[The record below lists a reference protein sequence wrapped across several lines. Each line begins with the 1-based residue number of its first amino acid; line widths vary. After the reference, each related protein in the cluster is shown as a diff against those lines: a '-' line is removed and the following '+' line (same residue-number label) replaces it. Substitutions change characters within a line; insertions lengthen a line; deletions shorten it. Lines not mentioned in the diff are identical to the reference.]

1 MIKKDKIFLKQIVQK
16 LTFHKNKCKKF
27 NNFIK
32 NQKINLNKIVKLENL
47 PFLHVNIFK
56 NYELYSC
63 KKENII
69 MQLNSSGTTGF
80 PSKIFLDKKNAL
92 NQKKILKH
100 ILVNEFGKERLP
112 YLIIDK
118 NPLRNVDRKKFNAK
132 LAAIFGFGIIG
143 FDNTYVLNDNNEINY
158 SELNKFLKKYS
169 EKKFLIFGFTSQIYE
184 ILCKKLS
191 MLKVKFPIDNGI
203 ILHGGGWKKLE
214 NLKIDNKN
222 LKKIIKSKL
231 RINKVINYYGFVEQ
245 TGSIFLECP
254 EEGYFHTNN
263 FTDIFVRDSNLKVCR
278 TGEKGV
284 LQSISTVPT
293 SYPGNSILLEDQ
305 SIYFGNKCKCGRKGK
320 IFKIIGRLKKAEIR
334 GCSDVQ

>member
-1 MIKKDKIFLKQIVQK
+1 MINQDKLFLKQVIQK
-16 LTFHKNKCKKF
+16 LIYHKNRCEKF
-27 NNFIK
+27 KNFIQ
-32 NQKINLNKIVKLENL
+32 NQKINLSKIAKLEYL

-56 NYELYSC
+56 EYELYSC

-69 MQLNSSGTTGF
+69 MQLNSSGTTGS
-80 PSKIFLDKKNAL
+80 PSKIFLDKKNTL

-100 ILVNEFGKERLP
+100 ILINEFGNERLP

-118 NPLRNVDRKKFNAK
+118 NPLRTLERKKFNAK

-143 FDNTYVLNDNNEINY
+143 YDNTYILNDSGEIDY

-169 EKKFLIFGFTSQIYE
+169 ERKFLIFGFTSQIYE
-184 ILCKKLS
+184 ILCERLSIQKL
-191 MLKVKFPIDNGI
+191 KFPIYNGI

-214 NLKIDNKN
+214 HLKIDNKK
-222 LKKIIKSKL
+222 LKKILKSNFK
-231 RINKVINYYGFVEQ
+231 IDKVINYYGFVEQ

-263 FTDIFVRDSNLKVCR
+263 FTDIFVRDSDFKLCSL
-278 TGEKGV
+278 GEKGV
-284 LQSISTVPT
+284 LQSISTVPS

-305 SIYFGNKCKCGRKGK
+305 AIYFGKNCKCGRKGK
-320 IFKIIGRLKKAEIR
+320 TFKIIGRLKKAEVR